1 MLRISLITIICGLIS
16 FLFIHISN
24 AQEDISELSIDQAVD
39 LALKENRD
47 LSAAKIEIEESR
59 ARYKQSTLFPNPEIE
74 FDFGSDIFFANEGER
89 NFSATISQPIS
100 LSGRISAQKEIANA
114 NIKRTIANIAN
125 LERLLVMEV
134 RRVFIELLAI
144 EDQLVLQENLIE
156 LNNELLKAINVG
168 INEGLASQQDLNA
181 VAIALQQAVQKK
193 EVLLAQRKSNLLSL
207 NNLFGKPS
215 SFSFKLIGKLEY
227 EPNKKLNYFNIET
240 AFLKRPDLK
249 FNELNIEQTDADIKL
264 AKALRFEDIKAG
276 IFYRN
281 DVLVLDSPIGELT
294 DNDQLIGFKLTIP
307 LPLFNRQQGLIMET
321 QARKRRAEENVIALK
336 LKISQEVS
344 DALNRI
350 STISNLLDTY
360 KSGILKTAED
370 NVKIVEDGFKQGFV
384 DIVNVI
390 QSRQQYAVLSSTYIN
405 TVRDYE
411 LALNDLQISTGNY
424 PSLTNINEIKGS
436 TTRNENK

>member
-1 MLRISLITIICGLIS
+1 LFGSYSSLPI
-16 FLFIHISN
+16 N
-24 AQEDISELSIDQAVD
+24 
-39 LALKENRD
+39 LKLKDEG
-47 LSAAKIEIEESR
+47 
-59 ARYKQSTLFPNPEIE
+59 FPNRL
-74 FDFGSDIFFANEGER
+74 FKLSKLLFLCANRTSFFWTACC
-89 NFSATISQPIS
+89 
-100 LSGRISAQKEIANA
+100 
-114 NIKRTIANIAN
+114 
-125 LERLLVMEV
+125 
-134 RRVFIELLAI
+134 
-144 EDQLVLQENLIE
+144 
-156 LNNELLKAINVG
+156 KAI
-168 INEGLASQQDLNA
+168 A
-181 VAIALQQAVQKK
+181 
-193 EVLLAQRKSNLLSL
+193 
-207 NNLFGKPS
+207 
-215 SFSFKLIGKLEY
+215 
-227 EPNKKLNYFNIET
+227 T
-240 AFLKRPDLK
+240 
-249 FNELNIEQTDADIKL
+249 
-264 AKALRFEDIKAG
+264 ALRFEDIKAG
-276 IFYRN
+276 IFYGN

-321 QARKRRAEENVIALK
+321 YARKRRAEENVKALK

-370 NVKIVEDGFKQGFV
+370 NVKIVEDGFKQGLV

-390 QSRQQYAVLSSTYIN
+390 QSRQQYAALSSTYIN